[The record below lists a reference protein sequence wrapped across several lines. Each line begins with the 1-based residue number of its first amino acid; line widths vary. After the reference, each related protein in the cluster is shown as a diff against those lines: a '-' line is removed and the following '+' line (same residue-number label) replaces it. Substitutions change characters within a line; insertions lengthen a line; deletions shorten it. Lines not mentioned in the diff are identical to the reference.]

1 MRPVGKIRVRPVQ
14 LELHSLSRQDSG
26 SPTVALSEHPR
37 PNRILTVLGPF
48 PTLTA
53 TLGRASSRLAFLDA
67 SLSGPAKDVKATSE
81 DIRCGRISRPMPDDS
96 VGDSGSS
103 IDNRHL
109 LLVGAGPGLGM
120 AVARRFA
127 GGGYRVT
134 LVARSTDGLD
144 HLADG
149 LGDSGAQIDTIAAD
163 ASDPEG
169 LGARMAELYNEQG
182 APGLIIYNAVM
193 GAPDKLLS
201 SSVEHLQTA
210 YAVDVI
216 SAIVVTQVAAPA
228 MRAAGSGIIIVTGGG
243 FADHPI
249 PALATI
255 SLGKAA
261 LRSAATMLGADLE
274 PDGIRVATLTIAG
287 QIVAGTAFDPENIAK
302 RYWEVVHSDGPW
314 QAEFRFTGE

>member
-1 MRPVGKIRVRPVQ
+1 
-14 LELHSLSRQDSG
+14 
-26 SPTVALSEHPR
+26 
-37 PNRILTVLGPF
+37 
-48 PTLTA
+48 
-53 TLGRASSRLAFLDA
+53 
-67 SLSGPAKDVKATSE
+67 
-81 DIRCGRISRPMPDDS
+81 MPEAD
-96 VGDSGSS
+96 SS
-103 IDNRHL
+103 IDGRHL

-127 GGGYRVT
+127 TGGYRVT
-134 LVARSTDGLD
+134 LVARSTDGLSNLAAS
-144 HLADG
+144 LADT
-149 LGDSGAQIDTIAAD
+149 GARIDTVAAD
-163 ASDPEG
+163 ASDPES
-169 LGARMAELYNEQG
+169 LGGRMAELYQGQG
-182 APGLIIYNAVM
+182 APGVIVYNAVM

-216 SAIVVTQVAAPA
+216 SAIVVMQVAAPV
-228 MRAAGSGIIIVTGGG
+228 MRAAGSGTVLVTGGG

-261 LRSAATMLGADLE
+261 LRSAATMLGADLQA
-274 PDGIRVATLTIAG
+274 DGIRIATLTIAG

-314 QAEFRFTGE
+314 QPEFRFTGE

>member
-1 MRPVGKIRVRPVQ
+1 
-14 LELHSLSRQDSG
+14 
-26 SPTVALSEHPR
+26 
-37 PNRILTVLGPF
+37 
-48 PTLTA
+48 
-53 TLGRASSRLAFLDA
+53 
-67 SLSGPAKDVKATSE
+67 
-81 DIRCGRISRPMPDDS
+81 MPDES
-96 VGDSGSS
+96 VDDPGPS
-103 IDNRHL
+103 IDNRRL
-109 LLVGAGPGLGM
+109 LLIGAGPGLGM

-127 GGGYRVT
+127 DGGYRVT
-134 LVARSTDGLD
+134 LVARSTDGLRD
-144 HLADG
+144 LADS
-149 LGDSGAQIDTIAAD
+149 LVDSGAQIDTLAAD

-169 LGARMAELYNEQG
+169 LRDRMAELYAEQG
-182 APGLIIYNAVM
+182 APGLVVYNAVM

-228 MRAAGSGIIIVTGGG
+228 MRAAGSGTIIVTGGG

-249 PALATI
+249 PALATV

-287 QIVAGTAFDPENIAK
+287 QIAAGTGFDPESIAK

>member
-1 MRPVGKIRVRPVQ
+1 
-14 LELHSLSRQDSG
+14 
-26 SPTVALSEHPR
+26 
-37 PNRILTVLGPF
+37 
-48 PTLTA
+48 
-53 TLGRASSRLAFLDA
+53 
-67 SLSGPAKDVKATSE
+67 
-81 DIRCGRISRPMPDDS
+81 MPSDS
-96 VGDSGSS
+96 VDGSDSS
-103 IDNRHL
+103 IDDRHL

-120 AVARRFA
+120 SVARRFA
-127 GGGYRVT
+127 DGGYRVT
-134 LVARSTDGLD
+134 LVARSTDRLGD
-144 HLADG
+144 LADS
-149 LGDSGAQIDTIAAD
+149 LADTGAQIGTLAAD
-163 ASDPEG
+163 ASDPEA
-169 LGARMAELYNEQG
+169 LRARMAELYSEPG
-182 APGLIIYNAVM
+182 APGVIIYNAVM
-193 GAPDKLLS
+193 GAPDNLLS

-228 MRAAGSGIIIVTGGG
+228 MRAGGAGTIIVTGGG

-302 RYWEVVHSDGPW
+302 HYWKVVHTDGPW
-314 QAEFRFTGE
+314 QSEFRFTGE